1 MLDEESSYLTTFNS
15 PIGRLRLIRLP
26 FGLCVSQNIFQQKMD
41 FILEYCPRTV
51 HCTEKKPRFKLA
63 QPNDSRT
70 AAWTCFSLGRM
81 PYQGHKDHLFQHQ
94 VFRRRSTSWPKEGGG
109 HQRGDTGAERHPG
122 TLNIHWHSNLHGS
135 FSPRFVCYA
144 SEKSPKERHWL
155 PEVSSPQNSF
165 QEHQAVDLP
174 RGITNIIWS
183 W

>member
-1 MLDEESSYLTTFNS
+1 MKSPLT
-15 PIGRLRLIRLP
+15 LRPSTAQLGDSDWSVSLSDCVIARIFSNRKWTLP
-26 FGLCVSQNIFQQKMD
+26 LSNA
-41 FILEYCPRTV
+41 LEQCIAL
-51 HCTEKKPRFKLA
+51 KKTRFKLA
-63 QPNDSRT
+63 QPNASRT
-70 AAWTCFSLGRM
+70 AVWTCFPLGRM
-81 PYQGHKDHLFQHQ
+81 PYQGDKDHIIQHQ

-109 HQRGDTGAERHPG
+109 HQRDTGAERHPG

-174 RGITNIIWS
+174 WGITNIIWS